1 MPNHC
6 FNEVKAKKEILDEI
20 YDYEKEKITF
30 NKLIPMPKELEDS
43 VSDGSTT
50 IKKAMY
56 LYLNGDKDLLEA
68 KWEANKD
75 AQQKYKTFDKMVEY
89 LFEKYPKE
97 EVIRSYTCL
106 QKYGTDNWYD
116 WSIEHWGTKWDA
128 YDCQGS
134 PQEGTLIFFT
144 AWNPPDEIIKALCK
158 KYPNSDL
165 DWFYE
170 EEGMQFA
177 VHCYAGENGEVINKE
192 CAVSNYEAE
201 EDDMEF

>member
-1 MPNHC
+1 
-6 FNEVKAKKEILDEI
+6 
-20 YDYEKEKITF
+20 
-30 NKLIPMPKELEDS
+30 MPKELEDS

-177 VHCYAGENGEVINKE
+177 GHCYAGENGEVINKE

>member
-6 FNEVKAKKEILDEI
+6 YNEVKAKKEILDEI
-20 YDYEKEKITF
+20 FDYEKGIVTF
-30 NKLIPMPKELEDS
+30 NKIIPMPKELEES
-43 VSDGSTT
+43 VADGSTK

-56 LYLNGDKDLLEA
+56 LFMNGDKDLLEA
-68 KWEANKD
+68 KWENNKEV
-75 AQQKYKTFDKMVEY
+75 QQKYKTFDNMVKA

-97 EVIRSYTCL
+97 EVIRSYKCL

-116 WSIEHWGTKWDA
+116 WRIEHWGTKWDA
-128 YDCQGS
+128 YDCQGN
-134 PQEGTLIFFT
+134 PNEGILVFST
-144 AWNPPDEIIKALCK
+144 AWNPPDEIVKAICE
-158 KYPNSDL
+158 KYPDSDL

-177 VHCYAGENGEVINKE
+177 GHYYSGKNGEVIDKE
-192 CAVSNYEAE
+192 CPVSNYETE

>member
-20 YDYEKEKITF
+20 YDYEKGKITF

-177 VHCYAGENGEVINKE
+177 GHCYAGENGEVINKE

>member
-20 YDYEKEKITF
+20 YDYEKGKITF
-30 NKLIPMPKELEDS
+30 NKLIPMPKELENS

-170 EEGMQFA
+170 EEGIQFA
-177 VHCYAGENGEVINKE
+177 GHCYAGENGEVINKV

>member
-30 NKLIPMPKELEDS
+30 NKLIPMPKELENS
-43 VSDGSTT
+43 IADGSTT

-97 EVIRSYTCL
+97 EVI
-106 QKYGTDNWYD
+106 
-116 WSIEHWGTKWDA
+116 HA
-128 YDCQGS
+128 YRNM
-134 PQEGTLIFFT
+134 ELI
-144 AWNPPDEIIKALCK
+144 I
-158 KYPNSDL
+158 
-165 DWFYE
+165 
-170 EEGMQFA
+170 GMIG
-177 VHCYAGENGEVINKE
+177 V
-192 CAVSNYEAE
+192 
-201 EDDMEF
+201 

>member
-20 YDYEKEKITF
+20 YDYEKGKITF
-30 NKLIPMPKELEDS
+30 NKLIPMPKELENS

-75 AQQKYKTFDKMVEY
+75 AQQKYKTFDKMVEH
-89 LFEKYPKE
+89 LFEKYTKE

-134 PQEGTLIFFT
+134 PQEGTLVFFT

-170 EEGMQFA
+170 EEGMQLA
-177 VHCYAGENGEVINKE
+177 GHCYAGENGEVINKE

>member
-20 YDYEKEKITF
+20 YDYEKGKITF
-30 NKLIPMPKELEDS
+30 NKLITMPKELENS
-43 VSDGSTT
+43 VSDGSMT

-75 AQQKYKTFDKMVEY
+75 AQQKYKTFDKMVEH

-177 VHCYAGENGEVINKE
+177 GHCYAGDNGEVINEE
-192 CAVSNYEAE
+192 CPVSNYEAV

>member
-20 YDYEKEKITF
+20 YDYEKGKITF

-75 AQQKYKTFDKMVEY
+75 AQQKYKTFDKMVEH

-177 VHCYAGENGEVINKE
+177 GHCYAGENGEVINKE

>member
-20 YDYEKEKITF
+20 YDYEKGKITF
-30 NKLIPMPKELEDS
+30 NKLIPMPKELENS

-134 PQEGTLIFFT
+134 PQEGTLVFFT

-177 VHCYAGENGEVINKE
+177 GHCYAGENGEVINKE